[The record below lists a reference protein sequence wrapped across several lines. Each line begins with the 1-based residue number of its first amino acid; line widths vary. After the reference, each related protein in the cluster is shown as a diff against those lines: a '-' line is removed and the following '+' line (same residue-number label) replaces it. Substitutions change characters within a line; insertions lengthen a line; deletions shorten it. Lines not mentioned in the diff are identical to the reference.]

1 MDLQKTTEQRIA
13 QLQLQLAQQT
23 QQMEIPLPTVQPPV
37 KQESTEEMI
46 SRLLDE
52 KLSKLIPV
60 ANNPVT
66 VVEEALAEP
75 LDYGTQLL
83 IAIGSAITKE
93 QQMWLSEV
101 DNQMG
106 IHGFLNT
113 ADGQAITR
121 RFFKTYIEH
130 KDTKCK

>member
-23 QQMEIPLPTVQPPV
+23 QQMGIPLPTVQPPV

-60 ANNPVT
+60 ANNPVA
-66 VVEEALAEP
+66 VVEEAPAEP

-83 IAIGSAITKE
+83 VAIGSAITKE
-93 QQMWLSEV
+93 QQQWLSDV
-101 DNQMG
+101 DNQIG
-106 IHGFLNT
+106 IPVFLNT

-121 RFFKTYIEH
+121 RFFKTYIEY
-130 KDTKCK
+130 KDAKCK

>member
-13 QLQLQLAQQT
+13 QLQLQLAQQMG
-23 QQMEIPLPTVQPPV
+23 QPLPTQIPQTLV
-37 KQESTEEMI
+37 KQESVEDMI
-46 SRLLDE
+46 HRILDE
-52 KLSKLIPV
+52 KLSKVMPI
-60 ANNPVT
+60 ANNPVP
-66 VVEEALAEP
+66 VVEAEP

-83 IAIGSAITKE
+83 LAIGSAITKE
-93 QQMWLSEV
+93 QQLWLSEV

-106 IHGFLNT
+106 IPGFLNT

-121 RFFKTYIEH
+121 RFFKTYIEY